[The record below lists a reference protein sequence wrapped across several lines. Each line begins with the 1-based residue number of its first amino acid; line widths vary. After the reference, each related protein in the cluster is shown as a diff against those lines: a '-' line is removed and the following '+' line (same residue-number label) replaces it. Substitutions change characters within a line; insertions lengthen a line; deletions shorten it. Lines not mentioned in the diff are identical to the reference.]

1 MHEAVLCVTVVCS
14 FSHSRAHCQGC
25 KLGTKET
32 TFATLM
38 AIAPG
43 ATLGLSP
50 CARPL
55 HISHKLRSQGPGTL
69 ELDQIAPNYALRQMM
84 EEWITGHESHSVA

>member
-1 MHEAVLCVTVVCS
+1 MLVDWVTTLKAQ
-14 FSHSRAHCQGC
+14 RAGAMTG
-25 KLGTKET
+25 K
-32 TFATLM
+32 AS
-38 AIAPG
+38 AISALEFQACELLAPC